1 MSAETL
7 ETARLRLRHPVA
19 ADAARLAQLINDPD
33 VARMTTRIPH
43 PYALEDAHDF
53 LARCPNTLFAID
65 LGEEGLIGIVGFSD
79 ATVLGPEIGYWI
91 GKPYWGRGLATE
103 AATAA
108 VIWAHRDW
116 GKRCLV
122 SGHFA
127 DNPASGAVLSKA
139 GFLYTGE
146 VVKQRSLARGG
157 QVVDSRRMICLA

>member
-7 ETARLRLRHPVA
+7 ETPRLRLRRPSA
-19 ADAARLAQLINDPD
+19 ADAARLAHLINDPD

-43 PYALEDAHDF
+43 PYSLQDAHDF
-53 LARCPNTLFAID
+53 LSKCPDSLFAID
-65 LGEEGLIGIVGFSD
+65 HREAGVIGMVGFRD
-79 ATVLGPEIGYWI
+79 VTLLGPEIGYWI

-108 VIWAHRDW
+108 VTWAWRDW
-116 GKRCLV
+116 GKRSVV

-127 DNPASGAVLSKA
+127 DNPASGAVLSKT

-157 QVVDSRRMICLA
+157 QVVDCRRMICLA